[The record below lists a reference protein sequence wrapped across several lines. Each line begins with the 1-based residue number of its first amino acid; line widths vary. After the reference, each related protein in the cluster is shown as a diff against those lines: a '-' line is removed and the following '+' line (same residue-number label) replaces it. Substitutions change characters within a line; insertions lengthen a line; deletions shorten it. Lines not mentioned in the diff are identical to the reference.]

1 MIDVV
6 LCASG
11 SDEVRIVHDLAMDR
25 TRPARVV
32 RRCAD
37 LTETLAV
44 VTAGIGDVVLIDLSV
59 RGLSRDAVATML
71 RSAAVIGLRSREG
84 AEGTTVGLRHVL
96 DADAPIEEILAAVS
110 TAAAGEEEHA
120 GWVQEPDDAA
130 PGLEGRLVAVWGPS
144 GSPGRSTVATNLA
157 AEAALAGHGT
167 VLVDADTY
175 GPSLSQ
181 LLGVLDETPG
191 LVAAA
196 RAHDRDTLSE
206 ETLAA
211 LLPVVQPNLRLLS
224 GIGVPGRWAELRRGA
239 MDGVWGALRRR
250 GELVVAD
257 IAAVLEEDE
266 ELSYDTA
273 APQRNAA
280 ALSTLEAADAA
291 IAVVAADPV
300 SITRLLRDQTRLEE
314 LGVEELHVVV
324 NRVGP
329 PVPGDRIRE
338 LIASRMTVDSL
349 HLLPDDP
356 VACRTASWD
365 GALLSEAAPRSA
377 LRRGLREIAASV
389 LMPESSQDS
398 RAEATEPAEST
409 A

>member
-1 MIDVV
+1 M
-6 LCASG
+6 
-11 SDEVRIVHDLAMDR
+11 
-25 TRPARVV
+25 
-32 RRCAD
+32 
-37 LTETLAV
+37 
-44 VTAGIGDVVLIDLSV
+44 
-59 RGLSRDAVATML
+59 
-71 RSAAVIGLRSREG
+71 IGLRSREG